1 MQEQAKLTSRAGKA
15 SDKREEVDETRNRNE
30 PDELPKQVRRRE
42 GGSMSMLL
50 KLDIVVGAILLI
62 VFYFFITR
70 QPSMWTLRAFGEMI
84 DPRNLLKP
92 R

>member
-1 MQEQAKLTSRAGKA
+1 MQEQAKLTSRVGKA
-15 SDKREEVDETRNRNE
+15 AEKSNIEEAKNRNE

-50 KLDIVVGAILLI
+50 KLDIAVGAILLV

-70 QPSMWTLRAFGEMI
+70 QPSMWTLRAFGDMI